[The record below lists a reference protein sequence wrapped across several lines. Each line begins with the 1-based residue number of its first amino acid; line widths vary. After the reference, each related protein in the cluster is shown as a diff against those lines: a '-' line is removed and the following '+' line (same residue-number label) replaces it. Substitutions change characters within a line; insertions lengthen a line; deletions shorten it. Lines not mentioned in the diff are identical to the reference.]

1 MKIPLGAGVSAQMTF
16 NVTVKRNDAEGAMP
30 TIVSLYRWSLSPL
43 TDYRTRQ
50 DPNSYD
56 MTGVPWPNGGWFFMP
71 INDTFILLGSQ
82 DNVTL
87 SSLIIETTGGQTTS
101 VILPW
106 YEDGVTS
113 TLPANATWGI
123 GAAVGI
129 PSTAGDLYEDS
140 DTGNNRIMLDPC
152 TYNCTSVTATTQV
165 AHGSTTYMKPYVI
178 TGDLNLD
185 GRVDIL
191 DGIRMSRSF
200 GKRAGE
206 VGFNPAADLNNDGV
220 VNIIDV
226 IILAMNFDKKLGFL
240 P

>member
-1 MKIPLGAGVSAQMTF
+1 
-16 NVTVKRNDAEGAMP
+16 
-30 TIVSLYRWSLSPL
+30 
-43 TDYRTRQ
+43 
-50 DPNSYD
+50 
-56 MTGVPWPNGGWFFMP
+56 MP

-106 YEDGVTS
+106 YEDGVTR

-140 DTGNNRIMLDPC
+140 NTDNNRVTLDPC

-165 AHGSTTYMKPYVI
+165 AHGSTTYMKPFVI

-191 DGIRMSRSF
+191 DGIKMSRSF
-200 GKRAGE
+200 SKRAGE
-206 VGFNPAADLNNDGV
+206 AGFNPAADLKNDGV
-220 VNIIDV
+220 INILDV
-226 IILAMNFDKKLGFL
+226 IYLAVNFDKKLGFL